1 MAKIHPQVPH
11 PQAPFTTSTQETFT
25 IWMKSLILSGKGCTV
40 FDSSGQIVYRVDNY
54 NCKCSDEV
62 YLMDF
67 SGKVLFT
74 IRRKKFKLVRFWE
87 GYRSFNG
94 TVNNEDKNPAFQVRK
109 TFRILRGDSICEV
122 IVWLDKDKPC
132 QYYQIE
138 TKPGKSTFKIVDKL
152 GELIASVK
160 RKQSKCGISLGED
173 VLTMVVEP
181 HIDHSL
187 IMGLIAVYS
196 LINCKM

>member
-1 MAKIHPQVPH
+1 
-11 PQAPFTTSTQETFT
+11 
-25 IWMKSLILSGKGCTV
+25 MKSLILSGKGCTV

-67 SGKVLFT
+67 TGKLLFT
-74 IRRKKFKLVRFWE
+74 IRRKKFKLVRLWE

-94 TVNNEDKNPAFQVRK
+94 TVNDEDHKNPSFQVRK
-109 TFRILRGDSICEV
+109 SFRILRGESICEV
-122 IVWLDKDKPC
+122 TVWLAKDEPC

-138 TKPGKSTFKIVDKL
+138 TCPGMSTFKIADKL
-152 GELIASVK
+152 GRHIAEVK
-160 RKQSKCGISLGED
+160 RKQSKCGISLGDD

-181 HIDHSL
+181 QIDHSL
-187 IMGLIAVYS
+187 IMGLIVVYS
-196 LINCKM
+196 LMNSKM